1 MREENE
7 SCTKG
12 IIAAEVTRRS
22 KVGHGIEEEMGHT
35 DTTKP
40 DVSQIEERRY
50 R

>member
-22 KVGHGIEEEMGHT
+22 KVGYGRRRDGAHG
-35 DTTKP
+35 TTKP
-40 DVSQIEERRY
+40 KVSQIEERRY